1 MITLDKLKTTDL
13 YNLMDELDFIMRQPR
28 FNSMPFAE
36 RVGVRR
42 MRTGLDY
49 VASGLRM
56 MQGGDYEPHSV
67 QSIHGRRRHGS

>member
-1 MITLDKLKTTDL
+1 MTTLDELKTTDL
-13 YNLMDELDFIMRQPR
+13 YGWMDELDRIMRQPG

-56 MQGGDYEPHSV
+56 MQGGEFEPHSV

>member
-1 MITLDKLKTTDL
+1 MTTLDELKTTDL
-13 YNLMDELDFIMRQPR
+13 YGWMDELDRIMRQPG
-28 FNSMPFAE
+28 FNSMTFSQ

-56 MQGGDYEPHSV
+56 MQGGEFEPHN
-67 QSIHGRRRHGS
+67 IALHNGRRRHGS

>member
-1 MITLDKLKTTDL
+1 MKLDDL
-13 YNLMDELDFIMRQPR
+13 TVEGLYGIMDELDHIMCQPR

-56 MQGGDYEPHSV
+56 MQGGEYEAHNIN
-67 QSIHGRRRHGS
+67 SIHHHKRYKQ

>member
-1 MITLDKLKTTDL
+1 MVTLDNLKVTDL

-28 FNSMPFAE
+28 FNSMTFSQ

-42 MRTGLDY
+42 ARTGLDY

-56 MQGGDYEPHSV
+56 MQGGEYEAHNIR
-67 QSIHGRRRHGS
+67 SIHNHKR